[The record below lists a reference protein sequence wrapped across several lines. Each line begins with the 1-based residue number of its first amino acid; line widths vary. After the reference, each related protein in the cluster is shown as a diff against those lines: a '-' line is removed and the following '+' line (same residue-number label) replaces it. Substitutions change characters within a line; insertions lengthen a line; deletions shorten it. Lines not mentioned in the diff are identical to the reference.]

1 MQMPSSTGKSYSC
14 FPVEQLKKGSTSIL
28 KDKIQISYA
37 FLICSKIINIKKKL
51 HLPSEMLGEKGLNT
65 VTLSISVNAH
75 KKSQKIGF
83 FKL

>member
-37 FLICSKIINIKKKL
+37 FLICSKIINIKKIHNYKKRCSTL
-51 HLPSEMLGEKGLNT
+51 LEFREMQTKP
-65 VTLSISVNAH
+65 
-75 KKSQKIGF
+75 
-83 FKL
+83 

>member
-51 HLPSEMLGEKGLNT
+51 D
-65 VTLSISVNAH
+65 
-75 KKSQKIGF
+75 SQ
-83 FKL
+83 L